1 MEIQYA
7 VFCEDV
13 KFPDEPQGKIVMTQ
27 PISAPKMKGA
37 RAVQLKMPLFVTFI
51 KGTKGTEYKLTVKVT
66 GSSGST
72 LITRDFK
79 FGWPKASLA
88 RAECFV
94 LELPEINNSDT
105 LIFSLILDGLEQ
117 HRLKIPIVLLP

>member
-7 VFCEDV
+7 IFCEDV

-27 PISAPKMKGA
+27 PISARKIKGA
-37 RAVQLKMPLFVTFI
+37 GAVQLKMPLFVTFI

-66 GSSGST
+66 GSSGNT
-72 LITRDFK
+72 LITKDFK

-105 LIFSLILDGLEQ
+105 LIVSLILDEVEQ